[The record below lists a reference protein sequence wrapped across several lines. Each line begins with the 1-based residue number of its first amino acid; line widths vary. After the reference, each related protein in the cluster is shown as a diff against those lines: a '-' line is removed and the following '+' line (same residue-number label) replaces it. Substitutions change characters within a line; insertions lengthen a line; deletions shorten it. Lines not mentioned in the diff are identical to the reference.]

1 MDINKLILAKNS
13 FFEGVTNLDR
23 KRENVYLRA
32 AFANA
37 FRPISRVI
45 DLGAVLHRDH
55 SSIIYYCKTHES
67 NIKYDDYKKIYDKAL
82 DIKSKF
88 LEENQELN
96 IDLLLS
102 SIKELKEK
110 IKLQEKTIEDLTT
123 YKVKYENIIKVL

>member
-13 FFEGVTNLDR
+13 FFKDANNLNR

-82 DIKSKF
+82 DIKNKF

>member
-1 MDINKLILAKNS
+1 MI
-13 FFEGVTNLDR
+13 R
-23 KRENVYLRA
+23 
-32 AFANA
+32 
-37 FRPISRVI
+37 
-45 DLGAVLHRDH
+45 
-55 SSIIYYCKTHES
+55 
-67 NIKYDDYKKIYDKAL
+67 YDDYKRIYDKAL

-123 YKVKYENIIKVL
+123 YKVKYENIRKVL